1 MRVLYMKKIQT
12 LISRLAI
19 GAIILL
25 LAIGTIP
32 TAQAQ
37 YAGTNGRILFSTP
50 SGYATVR
57 PDSSNFHILGTAVTG
72 CYNRALVYNPAGT
85 TIAYTGIASGN
96 TDGDIFVRDSMFANT
111 PQQLTNDI
119 NSNDCDPYYSPDG
132 TRIAFARQSS
142 VGSLY
147 EVWVM
152 NSDGTGQTQL
162 TDSINSGSSLN
173 PVWLDANTIYVENGS
188 DIVEIDS
195 STANQNTGTVIY
207 DGTTVGADAF
217 DISPDGSFI
226 VFANEAPTDGIY
238 RCTLAATC
246 TGATE
251 IIADGAAGIDGP
263 TNPAYSP
270 DGTSLVF
277 VGNSPAPSQ
286 GEGIFISNADG
297 SGIAEMTF
305 NNAGYITLAYTT
317 FQPFWGTNNDTFTS
331 TGDGDTTSTPGV
343 PNTTATKATKNSP
356 VPWMLGGLLTLMLV
370 GLGGFWITKEL
381 KGRK

>member
-1 MRVLYMKKIQT
+1 MKKIQT
-12 LISRLAI
+12 LISRLAV
-19 GAIILL
+19 GLATLL
-25 LAIGTIP
+25 LGLSMTSIAH
-32 TAQAQ
+32 AQ
-37 YAGTNGRILFSTP
+37 YSGTNGRILFSSP

-72 CYNRALVYNPAGT
+72 CYDRALVYNPAGT

-111 PQQLTNDI
+111 PQQLTNDV

-132 TRIAFARQSS
+132 TRIAFARQSGGG
-142 VGSLY
+142 GSLY

-162 TDSINSGSSLN
+162 TDSINSDSSKN

-195 STANQNTGTVIY
+195 TTANQNTGTVIY

-226 VFANEAPTDGIY
+226 VFANQAATDGIY
-238 RCTLAATC
+238 RCNLAATC

-270 DGTSLVF
+270 DGTRLVF
-277 VGNSPAPSQ
+277 VGDSPSTSA
-286 GEGIFISNADG
+286 GEQIFISNADG

-305 NNAGYITLAYTT
+305 NDAGFLTLAYTT
-317 FQPFWGTNNDTFTS
+317 YQPYWGTNNDTFTS
-331 TGDGDTTSTPGV
+331 TGDGGTDSTPGV
-343 PNTTATKATKNSP
+343 PNTTATKSTKNSP
-356 VPWMLGGLLTLMLV
+356 VPWMLGGLLALMLA

-381 KGRK
+381 KGKK